1 MRIAQMTGLAPIAPL
16 AGPAWRAADGR
27 RSRDR
32 DTQPEL
38 RLDAARGVV
47 LGLGLSL
54 TAWTA
59 LGLLVLSLC

>member
-1 MRIAQMTGLAPIAPL
+1 MRIARMMGLAP
-16 AGPAWRAADGR
+16 AGLAWRAADAHA
-27 RSRDR
+27 SRDR
-32 DTQPEL
+32 DAQPEL

-59 LGLLVLSLC
+59 LGLLILSLC